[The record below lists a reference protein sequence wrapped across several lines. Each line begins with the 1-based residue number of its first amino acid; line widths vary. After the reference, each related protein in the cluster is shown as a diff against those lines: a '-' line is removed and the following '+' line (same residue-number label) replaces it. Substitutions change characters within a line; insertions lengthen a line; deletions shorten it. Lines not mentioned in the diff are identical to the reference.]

1 MESVKSV
8 VTEGKTPDN
17 VNNQNWQKLSLFE
30 LLALWCRDQ
39 KQYLLNRKL
48 INKSEFSNEISME

>member
-8 VTEGKTPDN
+8 VTERKTPDN
-17 VNNQNWQKLSLFE
+17 VENQKSQNFLLFE

-39 KQYLLNRKL
+39 KKYLLNRKL
-48 INKSEFSNEISME
+48 KNKSDISNEILME